1 MPELEGRARR
11 KCLRFEL
18 IGVAPALPGFHRAHG
33 ADIVGIKENEKRMTR
48 ILLIGQEHATAER
61 LGLQCLE
68 RGIGV
73 VIAENVCEGVRA
85 LATSPVSLIVADC
98 SRLRLD
104 LHDQASLFDRV
115 APGVRVAVT
124 VPADAP
130 IEARVAL
137 ELAGFQVVSAPATP
151 DELLKPLP

>member
-1 MPELEGRARR
+1 
-11 KCLRFEL
+11 
-18 IGVAPALPGFHRAHG
+18 VAPALRGFTVPRVRTS
-33 ADIVGIKENEKRMTR
+33 VGIKENEKRMTR
-48 ILLIGQEHATAER
+48 ILLIGQDRATAEG

-73 VIAENVCEGVRA
+73 VIAENVCEGVRV
-85 LATSPVSLIVADC
+85 LATSPVSLIVADW

-104 LHDQASLFDRV
+104 LHDQAAVFDRV

-137 ELAGFQVVSAPATP
+137 ELAGFQVVSTPATP
-151 DELLKPLP
+151 DELLKPLA